1 MIAQTPSVNSC
12 QPGTNRYCITLF
24 THGRRALLAGDSADG
39 GARLPMPTGNGVAAV
54 WLALSREQPQLIT
67 EAFYLMPS
75 SICVLVRV
83 KGGMGDTAALRL
95 LHSAIRRFKD
105 ETTHQ
110 YNSGSAQDYRS
121 RLWQTAFGCKPV
133 DTPDQHAKL
142 VQQMAAQ
149 GAYRAM

>member
-12 QPGTNRYCITLF
+12 QPGTNCYCITLF
-24 THGRRALLAGDSADG
+24 THGRRALLAGGSADG
-39 GARLPMPTGNGVAAV
+39 GTRLPMSTGNGVAAV

-83 KGGMGDTAALRL
+83 KGETGDTAALRL

-105 ETTHQ
+105 ETTRQ

-121 RLWQTAFGCKPV
+121 RLWQTAFGCEPV
-133 DTPDQHAKL
+133 DTSAQHAKL
-142 VQQMAAQ
+142 ERQMAAQ